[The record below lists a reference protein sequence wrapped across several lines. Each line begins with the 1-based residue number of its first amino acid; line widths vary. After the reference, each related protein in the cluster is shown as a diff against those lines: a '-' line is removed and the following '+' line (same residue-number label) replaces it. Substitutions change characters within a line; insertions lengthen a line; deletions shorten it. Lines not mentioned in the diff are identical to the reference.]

1 MMRTCRFVKTG
12 LYVVSLFFEK
22 AKDSNF
28 ILWARQ
34 SQVETT
40 YSLRGKGFSRRLSN

>member
-12 LYVVSLFFEK
+12 LYVASLFFEK

-34 SQVETT
+34 SQVEIT